1 MSYEGGGEKI
11 TGGRLKGK
19 ERRQGRHTFQHIS
32 QFGRSRCGNA
42 RASCDR
48 NGSEDRKSYPT
59 CASRSLR
66 SSSVS
71 QSAPARL
78 RLWGKRGG
86 GFCCCFCCISLLSNS
101 HGYDPY
107 NTQNCPI
114 HDHVV
119 GNGEDSFTSM
129 TLSRASRARGSC
141 FSYPLCCGRV
151 CFFLSL
157 FLDSLYNSGADGFVL
172 ILLRV
177 VLPFVCMCVPDVRE
191 GANIPLPSVGN
202 TCLRRRMAHS
212 GALALHE
219 HERCVQPTKLHT
231 VRELVC
237 GRAAILPFRRG
248 RFGHRGT
255 DHGNGVVGC
264 EMHDDFLLEAFL
276 PYL

>member
-1 MSYEGGGEKI
+1 MSCEGGGEKI

-19 ERRQGRHTFQHIS
+19 ERRQGRHIFQHIS

-78 RLWGKRGG
+78 RLCGGRGG
-86 GFCCCFCCISLLSNS
+86 GGFSCCLRCISLLSNS

-119 GNGEDSFTSM
+119 GNGEDFFTSM
-129 TLSRASRARGSC
+129 TLSRASRARGLC
-141 FSYPLCCGRV
+141 FSYPFVLCSCLFFSRSFRIFCSFLALMDSCSLSSASCSPSCVCVCQMSVRV
-151 CFFLSL
+151 PISL
-157 FLDSLYNSGADGFVL
+157 FLLLGTLVFVGGWL
-172 ILLRV
+172 
-177 VLPFVCMCVPDVRE
+177 
-191 GANIPLPSVGN
+191 
-202 TCLRRRMAHS
+202 T
-212 GALALHE
+212 
-219 HERCVQPTKLHT
+219 
-231 VRELVC
+231 RELWLYMTMKDVFNPLNYT
-237 GRAAILPFRRG
+237 R
-248 RFGHRGT
+248 
-255 DHGNGVVGC
+255 
-264 EMHDDFLLEAFL
+264 
-276 PYL
+276 